1 MRQVRRWNTAA
12 EGVTETGI
20 FVPVADMRCR
30 YPIGAAEQIEKA
42 AQPALDIS
50 DRSAAPGPFT
60 QGQRFSAILITDRGE
75 AICDIIQGVFPA
87 HSLPARIGIALGSG
101 ALERMIES
109 IGMINQL
116 RCCLAFDADD
126 AAIGVIVI
134 GIESDDS
141 AVLYGSDSGAVRRAQ
156 RAVAAYRAI
165 AVGLFG
171 NRDQVA
177 HRLRLTMVEWAC
189 QLSVLYFVRA
199 AYRIGIVFRSIPSL
213 AAVEMKKN
221 AASRWSSGTAPAL
234 PQT

>member
-1 MRQVRRWNTAA
+1 
-12 EGVTETGI
+12 
-20 FVPVADMRCR
+20 MRCR

-50 DRSAAPGPFT
+50 HRSAASGPFT
-60 QGQRFSAILITDRGE
+60 QRHRFGAISIADCAKTL
-75 AICDIIQGVFPA
+75 CDVVQGVVPA

-116 RCCLAFDADD
+116 RGCLAFDAYN

-165 AVGLFG
+165 AVDLFG
-171 NRDQVA
+171 NQD
-177 HRLRLTMVEWAC
+177 H
-189 QLSVLYFVRA
+189 
-199 AYRIGIVFRSIPSL
+199 
-213 AAVEMKKN
+213 
-221 AASRWSSGTAPAL
+221 
-234 PQT
+234 